1 MIKFLKL
8 IISSLFFHSFV
19 YICQPNL
26 LKSLSSRKIDL
37 RTQRFNQS
45 AGGVSF
51 PSRVNIANNIL
62 ASYIDYIFYLNPKGK
77 L

>member
-8 IISSLFFHSFV
+8 IISSLLFHSFV
-19 YICQPNL
+19 YICQLSL
-26 LKSLSSRKIDL
+26 LQSLSSREIDL
-37 RTQRFNQS
+37 RTQGFNQS

-62 ASYIDYIFYLNPKGK
+62 ASYIDYIFLFKSKG
-77 L
+77 

>member
-1 MIKFLKL
+1 MIKFPKL

-26 LKSLSSRKIDL
+26 LKSLSSREIDL
-37 RTQRFNQS
+37 RTQEFNQS

-51 PSRVNIANNIL
+51 PLEST
-62 ASYIDYIFYLNPKGK
+62 
-77 L
+77 